1 MAVGTAAAAA
11 AAAPGRPQ
19 HLFGPRR
26 AVLGRPASP
35 RQVRRLSAVQR
46 AESAALATASRA
58 GRPVVVTAQTTPTV
72 EVEAHPDGLL
82 SMTTNVLP
90 VRVKVHGTWRPI
102 DPKLRRTAAGA
113 WTASVASVPVTFSGG
128 GAGPLVTVANAA
140 GQTTSMYW
148 PAALPRPA
156 ISGSVALYRDVL
168 PGVDLRMVATGT
180 GYSEALVVRDAVAA
194 ANPRLRSIRYLVRAG
209 RGLVVRGGSGSS
221 LGVVD
226 AKTGKLIFVVG
237 APLMWDSSRT
247 QHFAT
252 PASADAAGSGR
263 ITQVPVSYRL
273 DGAGQRAATI
283 VMAPPAAALT
293 GSRVRYPVYIDP
305 EISPNTDY
313 YAEVMQTADGNYKQE
328 WDTTSGTTSAGH
340 NIVEIGY
347 CGYSNCLWQ
356 VGSVIHTHYTD
367 RTYFRFDTHD
377 LEKQNGQSA
386 NVYYVSFD
394 IDQVGNSDGCTNR
407 LTDLYSTTGG
417 IDSSTSWGGPQGSKI
432 GTQLSNNGGGSGCTP
447 GNVEFDSDDSGNDG
461 LKSTLEAAADNGDP
475 NVTLE
480 LRADAENDDLQYKTF
495 TDNPSLSVYFN
506 FPPQAPTGLAA
517 AGVVTCDPSAAYTS
531 MTQPELLATG
541 DDNNPNPL
549 PLTLNYTLETS
560 TGSPAGGSLAPS
572 SGASGSQQSTT
583 PSTPLAAGGSY
594 QFQATATNQP
604 GNEKVDNVTVPSL
617 TGPASA
623 WYPFTVLSPPTQ
635 APTISSFD
643 YPPKQWGQ
651 PIGAPGVFTV
661 STGGASN
668 IAGFAYSFDGGAG
681 SEPVPKTTDCNYLN
695 QGGLGTSVDSGGD
708 GLGNPSGERALV
720 QGSTA
725 QIDIPANIAEG
736 PHTLYVRSFDK
747 AHNASAEVTYSF
759 FVPPN
764 FQASQPVTYIDGSS
778 LVAGATG
785 PNASLLA
792 IENNC
797 CGVAWRDGSKLIFNG
812 NALNQTFTVTISVP
826 DAGWWQLGAD
836 MTLDKNFGQVR
847 VDLDQATSD
856 INLGGTAPVPFD
868 GYSPTM
874 SLAYLDL
881 GTQHLTAGN
890 HTLTFT
896 MTGQNASSSGFKAG
910 INYITLSP
918 TSRYEAESLPHG
930 TPTAGTLAPQYLLA
944 PPWSDNG
951 QLMLSN
957 TAVGT
962 SFTVSFN
969 APVQSD
975 YALGFNMTTGPG
987 YGLLRLDLDP
997 ATSDTNLDNTASVP
1011 LDAYSSSQSAT
1022 YVFLGGMQLAPGTH
1036 VLQVTVVGTDP
1047 ASAFNRYNAGI
1058 DFLQVAPV
1066 TPADLALTP
1075 GGAQ

>member
-1 MAVGTAAAAA
+1 VAV
-11 AAAPGRPQ
+11 
-19 HLFGPRR
+19 
-26 AVLGRPASP
+26 
-35 RQVRRLSAVQR
+35 
-46 AESAALATASRA
+46 A
-58 GRPVVVTAQTTPTV
+58 GQTTPTV
-72 EVEAHPDGLL
+72 QVQAHPDGLL
-82 SMTTNVLP
+82 SMTANVLP
-90 VRVKVHGTWRPI
+90 VRVKVNGMWRPI
-102 DPKLRRTAAGA
+102 DPKLRRTATGA
-113 WTASVASVPVTFSGG
+113 WTTSVASVPVTFSGG
-128 GAGPLVTVANAA
+128 GTGSLVTVANTA

-168 PGVDLRMVATGT
+168 PGVDLRMEATGT
-180 GYSEALVVRDAVAA
+180 GYQEALVVRDAAAA

-209 RGLVVRGGSGSS
+209 RGLIVRRGVGSS

-226 AKTGKLIFVVG
+226 ARTGKLIFVVG
-237 APLMWDSSRT
+237 RPLMWDSSHT

-273 DGAGQRAATI
+273 GGPGRGAATI
-283 VMAPPAAALT
+283 AMTPPASALT
-293 GSRVRYPVYIDP
+293 GPRVRYPVYIDP
-305 EISPNTDY
+305 EISPNADY
-313 YAEVMQTADGNYKQE
+313 YAEVMQTADGEYTQKWN
-328 WDTTSGTTSAGH
+328 TTSGTTSAGH

-377 LEKQNGQSA
+377 LEQQNGQSA
-386 NVYYVSFD
+386 KVYYVSFD

-432 GTQLSNNGGGSGCTP
+432 GTQFSNNGGGSGCP
-447 GNVEFDSDDSGNDG
+447 AGNVQFDSDDSGNEG
-461 LKSTLEAAADNGDP
+461 LKDTLQSTADNGDP

-480 LRADAENDDLQYKTF
+480 LRADAENDELQYKTF
-495 TDNPSLSVYFN
+495 LDNPSLSVYFN

-517 AGVVTCDPSAAYTS
+517 ADAVTCDPSAAYTS
-531 MTQPELLATG
+531 NPQPELLATG
-541 DDNNPNPL
+541 NDNNPNPL
-549 PLTLNYTLETS
+549 PLMLNYTLETS
-560 TGSPAGGSLAPS
+560 AGSPAGGSLAPS
-572 SGASGSQQSTT
+572 TGASGSQQSTT
-583 PSTPLAAGGSY
+583 PSTPLAVGSY

-604 GNEKVDNVTVPSL
+604 GNEKVDTVTIPPL

-623 WYPFTVLSPPTQ
+623 WYPFTVLAPPTA

-643 YPPKQWGQ
+643 YPPNQWGQ

-661 STGGASN
+661 GTGGASN

-681 SEPVPKTTDCNYLN
+681 SEPVPKTTDCDYLN
-695 QGGLGTSVDSGGD
+695 QGGLGTSVDSNGD
-708 GLGNPSGERALV
+708 GLGNPTGELALV

-725 QIDIPANIAEG
+725 QIEIPAGITQG
-736 PHTLYVRSFDK
+736 PHTLYVVSFDK
-747 AHNASAEVTYSF
+747 AHNASAEAAYSF

-764 FQASQPVTYIDGSS
+764 YHETSQPVTYIDGSS

-785 PNASLLA
+785 PNASLVTT
-792 IENNC
+792 ENNC

-812 NALNQTFTVTISVP
+812 TALNQTFTVTISVP
-826 DAGWWQLGAD
+826 GAGWWQLGAD
-836 MTLDKNFGQVR
+836 MSLDQNFGQVQ

-856 INLGGTAPVPFD
+856 LNLGGTATVPFD

-881 GTQHLTAGN
+881 GTQLLTAGK

-918 TSRYEAESLPHG
+918 TSRYEGENLPHDS
-930 TPTAGTLAPQYLLA
+930 PTAGTLAPQYLSG

-957 TAVGT
+957 TAAGT
-962 SFTVSFN
+962 VFTVSFN
-969 APVQSD
+969 APVDSD
-975 YALGFNMTTGPG
+975 YALGVNLGTGPG
-987 YGLLRLDLDP
+987 YGLLRFDLDP
-997 ATSDTNLDNTASVP
+997 ATTDLNLDNTASVP
-1011 LDAYSSSQSAT
+1011 IDAYSSARSAL
-1022 YVFLGGMQLAPGTH
+1022 YVFLGGVELSAGTH
-1036 VLQVTVVGTDP
+1036 VLQVVVVGTDP
-1047 ASAFNRYNAGI
+1047 SSTGNRYNAGI

-1066 TPADLALTP
+1066 TAADLALTP
-1075 GGAQ
+1075 GGGR